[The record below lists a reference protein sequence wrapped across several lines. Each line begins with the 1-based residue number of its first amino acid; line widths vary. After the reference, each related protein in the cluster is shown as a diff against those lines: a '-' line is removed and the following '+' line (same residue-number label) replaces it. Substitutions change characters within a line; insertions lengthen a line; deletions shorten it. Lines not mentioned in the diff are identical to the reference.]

1 MQAGDSDRLSFTLE
15 DALQTLRAHLPE
27 IYRHY
32 NVKSLGIFGSFVRG
46 EQEAR
51 SDLDILVEFTS
62 APTFFEFVEMEDYL
76 SQLLGARV
84 DLVMRSAL
92 KPRIGERV
100 LSEVVSV

>member
-1 MQAGDSDRLSFTLE
+1 MQEGDSDRLSFTLE
-15 DALQTLRAHLPE
+15 DALQTLRAHLPD

-46 EQEAR
+46 EQEGR

-62 APTFFEFVEMEDYL
+62 APTFFQFVEMEDYL